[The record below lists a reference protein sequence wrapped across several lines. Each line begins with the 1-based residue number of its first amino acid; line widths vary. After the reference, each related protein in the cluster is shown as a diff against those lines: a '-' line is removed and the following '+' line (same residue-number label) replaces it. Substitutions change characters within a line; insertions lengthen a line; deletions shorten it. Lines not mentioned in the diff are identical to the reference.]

1 MWWIKYAILLAF
13 LLMIVWIIMWAKH
26 ESERMN
32 QKGKGGKR

>member
-1 MWWIKYAILLAF
+1 MEWVKYVIMSSVLF
-13 LLMIVWIIMWAKH
+13 VVIWIIMWAKH